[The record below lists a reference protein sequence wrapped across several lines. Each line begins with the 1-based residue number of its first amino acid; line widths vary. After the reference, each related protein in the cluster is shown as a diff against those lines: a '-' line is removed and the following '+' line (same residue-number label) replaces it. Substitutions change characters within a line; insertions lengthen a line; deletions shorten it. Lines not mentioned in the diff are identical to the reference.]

1 MEKTLNTEIKT
12 NNVTQKTLEEFLTGL
27 SKVCK
32 SCTGDGEETCS
43 FSYCPFGEEDAVDII
58 KKLAKSIFHFHEM
71 TQEQKDLFHYC
82 YDLDTEQID
91 TFEQIFTKYDI
102 IIYSVSLQRDYT
114 NSFLI
119 IETNCEF
126 PYSRE
131 DELYHDL
138 KRYAADFLDAT
149 VMRITDGF
157 VIIDSTGNRLML
169 FYL

>member
-1 MEKTLNTEIKT
+1 MGKTLNTEVKT
-12 NNVTQKTLEEFLTGL
+12 NNIVQKSLEEFLTGL
-27 SKVCK
+27 SEICK
-32 SCTGDGEETCS
+32 SCTENGEKTCS

-58 KKLAKSIFHFHEM
+58 KKLAKSVFHEM
-71 TQEQKDLFHYC
+71 TQEQKELFHYC

-91 TFEQIFTKYDI
+91 TFEQILTKHDI
-102 IIYSVSLQRDYT
+102 VIDSISLQRDYT

-126 PYSRE
+126 PYPRE
-131 DELYHDL
+131 SELYNDL

-157 VIIDSTGNRLML
+157 VVIDSAGRRLML